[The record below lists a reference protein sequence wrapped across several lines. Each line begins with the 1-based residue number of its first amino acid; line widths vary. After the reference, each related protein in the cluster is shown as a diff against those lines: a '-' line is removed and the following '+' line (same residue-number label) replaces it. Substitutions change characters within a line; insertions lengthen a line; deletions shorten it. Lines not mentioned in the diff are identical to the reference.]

1 MHDYHMHCHF
11 CRHATG
17 SLEEYARAAVARG
30 MREIC
35 FTPHLPLPG
44 FRPGFLG
51 DRLRMASADFPRYL
65 DELER
70 TRALF
75 PALTILSGIEADYIE
90 GREEYVAR
98 FLSAHAF
105 DFVLMSVHFIR
116 DWPEDQFVF
125 DFDRDTRPL
134 ARIYDDYLAAIRK
147 GIETDLYDCLAHFD
161 LIKRPGR
168 PLLATHRAEVEEII
182 GLCISR
188 GMSAEINTSG
198 ARKEIGET
206 YPSPE
211 IVALMARRGL
221 PLTPGSDAHAPFQL
235 GLGFEAV
242 EGRRMVRYRAR
253 RMVKEGVSMPAPAG
267 SP

>member
-11 CRHATG
+11 CRHAVG
-17 SLEEYARAAVARG
+17 SLEEYARAALARG
-30 MREIC
+30 INEIC

-51 DRLRMASADFPRYL
+51 DNLRMGSEDFPHYL
-65 DELER
+65 EELER
-70 TRALF
+70 TRARV
-75 PALTILSGIEADYIE
+75 PGLTILSGIEADYIE
-90 GREEYVAR
+90 GKEEYVER

-125 DFDRDTRPL
+125 NFERDPRPL
-134 ARIYDDYLAAIRK
+134 ERVYDDYLAAIRK
-147 GIETDLYDCLAHFD
+147 GIETGLYDCVAHFD
-161 LIKRPGR
+161 LIKKPGK

-182 GLCISR
+182 RSCIAR

-198 ARKEIGET
+198 ARKGINET
-206 YPSPE
+206 YPSTD
-211 IVALMARRGL
+211 IVQLMAERGL
-221 PLTPGSDAHAPFQL
+221 PLTPGSDAHSPSQV
-235 GLGFEAV
+235 GLGFEGI

-253 RMVKEGVSMPAPAG
+253 RIVQDP
-267 SP
+267 